1 MPDSKVVA
9 SDRRKS
15 NSHASLLLT
24 TSSTHVQHADSHRG
38 NARTPDENDQNSS
51 LLSNDFVLMLD
62 CSPSPQD
69 VFCENTPEFRTS
81 WLWLNKLTTMHCHTL
96 YDLRMRNAYMSHFS
110 VCLNQRRLTGVFEE
124 PPPAEL
130 AWVDFTEKPEDQQ
143 CPNLTEMQRS
153 CDLNQSSLAAVPSS
167 ALSCDCSG
175 KRSTSEYWDT
185 FSNCARPSGG
195 TSVPSILKPQV
206 QRSRRL
212 LRPVHTTSDDEVRQL
227 YKNQKANFR
236 LNHSSSPSATQSS
249 TSRSQSSPPKFSP
262 RSNQKPNAFQNSDSQ
277 KSPED
282 VRKRMI
288 DLMELIR
295 MELRGEPILDNKDI
309 LEEELKR
316 YRNFFDLHLQDGSDF
331 DPHSNSVRVR
341 VLLNMQKDLIRML
354 KEDLA

>member
-1 MPDSKVVA
+1 MPDSKVT
-9 SDRRKS
+9 SNRRKS

-24 TSSTHVQHADSHRG
+24 TSSTHVQHAESHASGHRG
-38 NARTPDENDQNSS
+38 SVRTPDENDQNSS

-96 YDLRMRNAYMSHFS
+96 YELRMRNAYMSHFS
-110 VCLNQRRLTGVFEE
+110 VCLNQRRLTGVFEQ

-130 AWVDFTEKPEDQQ
+130 AWVDFSEKPEAQQ

-153 CDLNQSSLAAVPSS
+153 CDLNQSSLAAVTSS
-167 ALSCDCSG
+167 SSSCHCSG

-185 FSNCARPSGG
+185 FSNCGRPSGG
-195 TSVPSILKPQV
+195 TSESILKPQL
-206 QRSRRL
+206 QTRRWL
-212 LRPVHTTSDDEVRQL
+212 LPSVPTTSDNDVRQL

-236 LNHSSSPSATQSS
+236 SNQSSTSATQSY
-249 TSRSQSSPPKFSP
+249 TSRSQSSPSKFSL
-262 RSNQKPNAFQNSDSQ
+262 RSHKPNAFQNSDSQ

-282 VRKRMI
+282 VRNRMI

-295 MELRGEPILDNKDI
+295 MELRGEPILDKKDI

-316 YRNFFDLHLQDGSDF
+316 YRNFFELHLQDGLNF
-331 DPHSNSVRVR
+331 DPHSNSARVH